1 MRFVI
6 ATVLLVAS
14 AISVLLGF
22 AIREPFAQ
30 DSGHRVDFQVT
41 TAYSYVV
48 IPNSTLTAFD
58 GEVSIEAS
66 GINEIFYADARER
79 DIQDWLGTS
88 NYIRLNLKPDTF
100 NPDITTVTSGG
111 LNADPAGSDMWRSQ
125 LTVKKNL
132 LNVVSM
138 FDDTAVLLASNG
150 FSRAPDKISIIWD
163 AKPLVNWPQVLI
175 FGGLGL
181 LVAAIIMNYLA
192 FRNIRKLR
200 GPRRRI
206 PKSPTGP
213 RYRRKIRQ
221 DVPVRG
227 RRAVGKSN
235 RRRFMAAPVAV
246 ISLSLLAGCSAPT
259 PTTEETKPKYES
271 VNVVVS
277 ESQLQRI
284 VSDVASTV
292 KEADNAREEKTLIER
307 VAGPAL
313 EIRKVQYLLQSKSKK
328 IPKLPDI
335 VANPITVA
343 LPMELPD
350 PALGWQ
356 PRTIMVVTKSE
367 STTTAPQMMV
377 LQQATPREN
386 YKLWYLIDLLPA
398 ANFPKVAAQ
407 SAGALAVEADT
418 SYLVTALKSLPF
430 KYGDTI
436 NKGALSKYATEFDLT
451 SDEFY
456 AALSESQIQQKSDVE
471 KVDATIQFQHALGD
485 PNILG
490 MLTVESG
497 GLVAIAMNDSSTI
510 KPKVRGAAVSVT
522 QLDQKTLLNAPG
534 SATGLKIVYSN
545 MLLFYVPVAGSN
557 EKIRLVGASQ
567 GLLSVRSIN

>member
-22 AIREPFAQ
+22 AIREPFAK

-41 TAYSYVV
+41 SAYSYVV

-79 DIQDWLGTS
+79 DIQDWIGNS
-88 NYIRLNLKPDTF
+88 NYVRLNLKPATF
-100 NPDITTVTSGG
+100 DPDISTVTSGG
-111 LNADPAGSDMWRSQ
+111 LDADPAGSDMWRSQ

-150 FSRAPDKISIIWD
+150 FSRAPDKISVIWD
-163 AKPLVNWPQVLI
+163 AKPLINWPQVLI

-181 LVAAIIMNYLA
+181 LVAALIMNYLA

-246 ISLSLLAGCSAPT
+246 ISLSLLAGCSSPT

-292 KEADNAREEKTLIER
+292 KEADNSRDEKTLLER
-307 VAGPAL
+307 VSGPAL
-313 EIRKVQYLLQSKSKK
+313 QIRKVQYLLQSKSKK

-367 STTTAPQMMV
+367 STTTAPQMLV
-377 LQQATPREN
+377 LQQASPREN

-430 KYGDTI
+430 KYGDVI
-436 NKGALSKYATEFDLT
+436 NKGALSKYATEFDLA

-471 KVDATIQFQHALGD
+471 KVDATIKFQHALGNA
-485 PNILG
+485 NILG

-510 KPKVRGAAVSVT
+510 RPKVRGAAVSVT
-522 QLDQKTLLNAPG
+522 QLDQKLLLNAPG
-534 SATGLKIVYSN
+534 SATGLNIVYGN

>member
-22 AIREPFAQ
+22 AIREPFAE

-41 TAYSYVV
+41 SAYSYVV

-79 DIQDWLGTS
+79 DIQDWIGTA
-88 NYIRLNLKPDTF
+88 NYVRLNLKPETF
-100 NPDITTVTSGG
+100 DPDITTVTSGG

-150 FSRAPDKISIIWD
+150 FSRAPDKISVIWD
-163 AKPLVNWPQVLI
+163 AKPLINWPQVLI

-181 LVAAIIMNYLA
+181 LVAALIMNYLA

-235 RRRFMAAPVAV
+235 RRRFMAAPAAV

-259 PTTEETKPKYES
+259 PTTEDAKPKYES

-292 KEADNAREEKTLIER
+292 KEADNSREEKTLIER
-307 VAGPAL
+307 VSGPAL
-313 EIRKVQYLLQSKSKK
+313 EIRRVQYLLQSKSKK

-367 STTTAPQMMV
+367 STTTAPQMLV

-430 KYGDTI
+430 KYGDVI
-436 NKGALSKYATEFDLT
+436 NKGALSKYATEFDLA

-471 KVDATIQFQHALGD
+471 KVDATISFKHALGE

-497 GLVAIAMNDSSTI
+497 GLVAISMNDSSTI

-522 QLDQKTLLNAPG
+522 QLDQKLLLNAPG
-534 SATGLKIVYSN
+534 SATGLNIVYGN
-545 MLLFYVPVAGSN
+545 MLLFYVPVAGSQ

>member
-6 ATVLLVAS
+6 ATVLLAAS

-30 DSGHRVDFQVT
+30 QSGHKVDFQVT
-41 TAYSYVV
+41 SAYSYVV
-48 IPNSTLTAFD
+48 IPNSTLKAFD
-58 GEVSIEAS
+58 GEISIQAS
-66 GINEIFYADARER
+66 GIDEIFYADAREQ
-79 DIQDWLGTS
+79 DIQDWIGVS
-88 NYIRLNLKPDTF
+88 NYVRLNLKPKTF
-100 NPDITTVTSGG
+100 DPDITTVTSGG
-111 LNADPAGSDMWRSQ
+111 LDSDPAGSDMWRSQ
-125 LTVKKNL
+125 LTVRNKL
-132 LNVVSM
+132 INVVNM

-163 AKPLVNWPQVLI
+163 AKPLINWPQVLI
-175 FGGLGL
+175 YGGLCL
-181 LVAAIIMNYLA
+181 LLAAIIMNYLA

-213 RYRRKIRQ
+213 RYRRKIRKE
-221 DVPVRG
+221 VPVRG

-235 RRRFMAAPVAV
+235 RRRFMAAPVGI
-246 ISLSLLAGCSAPT
+246 ISLALLAGCSAPAAT
-259 PTTEETKPKYES
+259 PEEIKPKYES
-271 VNVVVS
+271 VNVVVTD
-277 ESQLQRI
+277 SQLQRI
-284 VSDVASTV
+284 VGDIASTV
-292 KEADNAREEKTLIER
+292 KDADNARDEKVLVTR
-307 VAGPAL
+307 VDGTAL
-313 EIRKVQYLLQSKSKK
+313 QIRKVQYVLQSKSKK

-367 STTTAPQMMV
+367 STTSAPQMLV
-377 LQQATPREN
+377 LQQQTPRDN

-407 SAGALAVEADT
+407 AAGALSVEADT
-418 SYLVTALKSLPF
+418 EYLVTPLKSLPF
-430 KYGDTI
+430 KYGNTI
-436 NKGALSKYATEFDLT
+436 NKGALGKYANEFDLT

-456 AALSESQIQQKSDVE
+456 AALSESQIAQKADVE
-471 KVDATIQFQHALGD
+471 KVSATIQFQHALGN

-497 GLVAIAMNDSSTI
+497 GLVAIAMNDTSVI
-510 KPKVRGAAVSVT
+510 RPKVRGAAVSVT
-522 QLDQKTLLNAPG
+522 QLDQKLLLNAPG

-545 MLLFYVPVAGSN
+545 MLLFYVPVAGSA

>member
-14 AISVLLGF
+14 ALSVLLGF

-30 DSGHRVDFQVT
+30 DSGRKVDFQVT
-41 TAYSYVV
+41 SAYSYVV
-48 IPNSTLTAFD
+48 IPNSTLKAFD

-66 GINEIFYADARER
+66 GINDIFYADARER

-88 NYIRLNLKPDTF
+88 NYVRLNLKPQTF
-100 NPDITTVTSGG
+100 DPDITTVTSGG
-111 LNADPAGSDMWRSQ
+111 LNSDPAGSDMWRSQ
-125 LTVKKNL
+125 LTVKKKL
-132 LNVVSM
+132 LNVVNM

-181 LVAAIIMNYLA
+181 LLAALIMNYLA

-213 RYRRKIRQ
+213 RYRRKIAKE
-221 DVPVRG
+221 VPVRG
-227 RRAVGKSN
+227 RRAIGKSN
-235 RRRFMAAPVAV
+235 RRRLMAAPVGI
-246 ISLSLLAGCSAPT
+246 ISLALLAGCSSPT
-259 PTTEETKPKYES
+259 QTTEEAKPKFES
-271 VNVVVS
+271 VNVVVTD
-277 ESQLQRI
+277 SQLQRI
-284 VSDVASTV
+284 VGDIASTV
-292 KEADNAREEKTLIER
+292 KDADNARDEKILVTR
-307 VAGPAL
+307 VSGTAL
-313 EIRKVQYLLQSKSKK
+313 QIRRVQYLLQAKSKK
-328 IPKLPDI
+328 IPKLPAI

-356 PRTIMVVTKSE
+356 PRTIMVVTKAE
-367 STTTAPQMMV
+367 STTSAPQMLV
-377 LQQATPREN
+377 LQQETPRDN

-407 SAGALAVEADT
+407 ATGALSVEADT
-418 SYLVTALKSLPF
+418 EYLVTALKSLPF
-430 KYGDTI
+430 KYGNTI
-436 NKGALSKYATEFDLT
+436 NKGVEGKYASEFDLA

-456 AALSESQIQQKSDVE
+456 AALSESQIQQKADVE
-471 KVDATIQFQHALGD
+471 KVSATIQFQHAIGD
-485 PNILG
+485 PNIIG

-497 GLVAIAMNDSSTI
+497 GLVAIAMNDTSI
-510 KPKVRGAAVSVT
+510 IRPKVRGAAVSVT
-522 QLDQKTLLNAPG
+522 QLDQKLLLNAPG

-545 MLLFYVPVAGSN
+545 MLLFYVPVAGSE

>member
-6 ATVLLVAS
+6 ATVLLATS
-14 AISVLLGF
+14 ALSVLLGF

-30 DSGHRVDFQVT
+30 NSSHRVEFQVT
-41 TAYSYVV
+41 DAYSYVV

-79 DIQDWLGTS
+79 DIQDWLGKS
-88 NYIRLNLKPDTF
+88 NYVRLNLKPQTFDPDTTSV
-100 NPDITTVTSGG
+100 ISGG
-111 LNADPAGSDMWRSQ
+111 LDSDPAGSDMWRSQ
-125 LTVKKNL
+125 LTVRNEL

-138 FDDTAVLLASNG
+138 FDDTGVLLASNG
-150 FSRAPDKISIIWD
+150 FSRAPDKISVIWD
-163 AKPLVNWPQVLI
+163 AKPLINWPQVLI
-175 FGGLGL
+175 FGGLVL
-181 LVAAIIMNYLA
+181 LLAAIIMNYLA

-206 PKSPTGP
+206 PKSPSGP
-213 RYRRKIRQ
+213 KYRKKIRQ
-221 DVPVRG
+221 EVPVRG
-227 RRAVGKSN
+227 RRAVGKSG
-235 RRRFMAAPVAV
+235 RRRLIAAPVGI
-246 ISLSLLAGCSAPT
+246 ISLALLAGCSSPT
-259 PTTEETKPKYES
+259 PTIEETKSEYES
-271 VNVVVS
+271 VNVVVTD
-277 ESQLQRI
+277 SQLQRI
-284 VSDVASTV
+284 VGEIASTV
-292 KEADNAREEKTLIER
+292 KDADNARDEKALVTR
-307 VAGPAL
+307 VSGPAL
-313 EIRKVQYLLQSKSKK
+313 QIRKVQYQLQSKSKK

-356 PRTIMVVTKSE
+356 PRTIMVVTKSD
-367 STTTAPQMMV
+367 SNTSAPQMLV
-377 LQQATPREN
+377 LQQETPRDN

-407 SAGALAVEADT
+407 ATGALSVEADT
-418 SYLVTALKSLPF
+418 KYLVTALKSLPF
-430 KYGDTI
+430 KYGNTI
-436 NKGALSKYATEFDLT
+436 NKGEMSKYAAEFNLA

-456 AALSESQIQQKSDVE
+456 AALSESQIQQKADVE
-471 KVDATIQFQHALGD
+471 KVNATIQFQHALGN

-497 GLVAIAMNDSSTI
+497 GLVAISMNDTSI
-510 KPKVRGAAVSVT
+510 IRPKVRGAAVSVT
-522 QLDQKTLLNAPG
+522 QLDQKLLLNAPG

-545 MLLFYVPVAGSN
+545 MLLFYVPVAGSA

-567 GLLSVRSIN
+567 GLLSVRSFN

>member
-14 AISVLLGF
+14 AISVLVGF
-22 AIREPFAQ
+22 AIKEPFAQ
-30 DSGHRVDFQVT
+30 DSGHKVDFEVT
-41 TAYSYVV
+41 SAYSYVV

-66 GINEIFYADARER
+66 GIKEIFYADARER
-79 DIQDWLGTS
+79 DIQDWIGTS
-88 NYIRLNLKPDTF
+88 NYVRLNLKPKTF
-100 NPDITTVTSGG
+100 DPDITTVTSGG
-111 LNADPAGSDMWRSQ
+111 LDSDPAGSDMWRSQ
-125 LTVKKNL
+125 LTVKNNL
-132 LNVVSM
+132 RNVVSM

-150 FSRAPDKISIIWD
+150 YSRAPDKISVIWD

-181 LVAAIIMNYLA
+181 LLAAIIMNYLA

-213 RYRRKIRQ
+213 RYRRKIRK

-235 RRRFMAAPVAV
+235 RRRFMAAPVGI

-271 VNVVVS
+271 VNVVVTD
-277 ESQLQRI
+277 SQLQRI
-284 VSDVASTV
+284 VGDVASTV
-292 KEADNAREEKTLIER
+292 KDADNSRDEKTLVDR

-313 EIRKVQYLLQSKSKK
+313 QIRRVQYLLQSKSKK
-328 IPKLPDI
+328 IPKLPEI

-343 LPMELPD
+343 LPMELPY

-356 PRTIMVVTKSE
+356 PRTIMVVTKSD
-367 STTTAPQMMV
+367 STTSAPQMLV
-377 LQQATPREN
+377 LQQESPREN

-436 NKGALSKYATEFDLT
+436 NKGALSKYSQEFDLS

-456 AALSESQIQQKSDVE
+456 ASLSESQIQQKSDVE
-471 KVDATIQFQHALGD
+471 KVDATIQFQHALGHS
-485 PNILG
+485 NILG

-497 GLVAIAMNDSSTI
+497 GLVAISMNDTSII

-545 MLLFYVPVAGSN
+545 MLLFYVPVAGSA

>member
-14 AISVLLGF
+14 ALSVLLGF

-30 DSGHRVDFQVT
+30 DSGHRVDFQVSE
-41 TAYSYVV
+41 AYSYVV
-48 IPNSTLTAFD
+48 IPNSTLTAYD

-66 GINEIFYADARER
+66 GIKEIFYADARER
-79 DIQDWLGTS
+79 DIQDWLGKS
-88 NYIRLNLKPDTF
+88 NYVRLNLKPQTFDPDTTSV
-100 NPDITTVTSGG
+100 ISGG
-111 LNADPAGSDMWRSQ
+111 LDSDPAGSDMWRSQ
-125 LTVKKNL
+125 LTVRNKL
-132 LNVVSM
+132 LNAVSM

-150 FSRAPDKISIIWD
+150 FSRAPDKISVIWD

-175 FGGLGL
+175 FGGLVL
-181 LVAAIIMNYLA
+181 LLAALIMNYLA

-206 PKSPTGP
+206 PKSPSGP
-213 RYRRKIRQ
+213 KYRRKVRQ
-221 DVPVRG
+221 EVPVRG
-227 RRAVGKSN
+227 RRAVGKSG
-235 RRRFMAAPVAV
+235 RRRLIAAPIGI
-246 ISLSLLAGCSAPT
+246 ISLALLAGCSSPT
-259 PTTEETKPKYES
+259 PTTEETKSKYES
-271 VNVVVS
+271 VSVVVTD
-277 ESQLQRI
+277 SQLQRI
-284 VSDVASTV
+284 VGDISSTV
-292 KEADNAREEKTLIER
+292 KDADNERDEKTLVTR
-307 VAGPAL
+307 VAGTAL
-313 EIRKVQYLLQSKSKK
+313 QIRKVQYQLQSKSKK

-356 PRTIMVVTKSE
+356 PRTIMVVTKSD
-367 STTTAPQMMV
+367 STTSAPQMLV
-377 LQQATPREN
+377 LQQETPRDN

-407 SAGALAVEADT
+407 ATGSLSVEADT
-418 SYLVTALKSLPF
+418 KYLVTALKSLPF
-430 KYGDTI
+430 KYGNTI
-436 NKGALSKYATEFDLT
+436 NKGVEGKYAAEFDLA

-456 AALSESQIQQKSDVE
+456 AALSESQIQQKADVE
-471 KVDATIQFQHALGD
+471 KVSATIQFQHALGD
-485 PNILG
+485 PKILG

-497 GLVAIAMNDSSTI
+497 GLVAIAMNDTSI
-510 KPKVRGAAVSVT
+510 IRPKVRGAAVSVT
-522 QLDQKTLLNAPG
+522 QLDQKLLLNAPG

-545 MLLFYVPVAGSN
+545 MLLFYVPVAGSE

-567 GLLSVRSIN
+567 GLLSVRSFN